1 MKAAEGLD
9 GGGAGALHEME
20 GVHDEGLD
28 AGLGGV
34 AGV

>member
-1 MKAAEGLD
+1 MVVVPGT
-9 GGGAGALHEME
+9 LHEME